1 MQETGPESKHQ
12 SDNMVPRQ
20 PGDAAARNAGLLL
33 VATAVVTLLMVV
45 ARVMADADQ
54 PTLVESLAAIAESRI
69 SYGLSGAARLV
80 SGVTLLAGA
89 WLLLATWIIRQRRAT
104 PLVPWLFV
112 ASGVFTAVSG
122 LCAVVLAIVATN
134 VSEPEAFTELT
145 AFLRWTTGK
154 VGFTAAGLALL
165 VAARYQWMAGGA
177 LRFISPLSVVIG
189 TAMLLIWIDALAY
202 LHRVSGMAFVLWLV
216 AIGFML
222 FSGRV
227 ERLFIA
233 RFGSTAADPKQ
244 E

>member
-1 MQETGPESKHQ
+1 MQDSTPESQ
-12 SDNMVPRQ
+12 QERSDTIPRQ
-20 PGDAAARNAGLLL
+20 PGDPAARNAGLLL

-54 PTLVESLAAIAESRI
+54 PTLVESLAAIAESRV
-69 SYGLSGAARLV
+69 SYSLSGIARLV

-112 ASGVFTAVSG
+112 GSGIFTAVSG
-122 LCAVVLAIVATN
+122 LCAVVLATIAT
-134 VSEPEAFTELT
+134 SAADPGAFTEVT
-145 AFLRWTTGK
+145 AYLRWTTGK
-154 VGFTAAGLALL
+154 IGFTAAGLALL

-177 LRFISPLSVVIG
+177 LRFISPLSVIIG
-189 TAMLLIWIDALAY
+189 CAMLLIWIDALTY
-202 LHRVSGMAFVLWLV
+202 LHRFSGVAFVLWLV

-222 FSGRV
+222 FTGRV

-233 RFGSTAADPKQ
+233 RFGPAAAEDPQ
-244 E
+244 